1 MIITLAG
8 TDTFRVQTGGLTV
21 ATEGSA
27 GGAGRMKPDIFLR
40 TSSERRDLPDA
51 GFTVNGPGEYEI
63 RGVDI
68 TGIPP
73 FTYIVG
79 AEDLRLAFISHADVK
94 ILDKLNR
101 IDIAFV
107 TNIDGIASFI
117 RQVEPRMVVTPA
129 GIGAIVAKELGL
141 AAETMDKLTL
151 KRKDLSA
158 GDTKLVCLT
167 P

>member
-1 MIITLAG
+1 MVITVTG
-8 TDTFRVQTGGLTV
+8 TDSFRIQTGGLTI

-27 GGAGRMKPDIFLR
+27 TGAGRMKPDILLR
-40 TSSERRDLPDA
+40 TTDEQRDLPDA

-63 RGVDI
+63 KGVDI
-68 TGIPP
+68 AGIPP
-73 FTYIVG
+73 YTYVVD

-107 TNIDGIASFI
+107 TNVDGIASFI
-117 RQVEPRMVVTPA
+117 RQIEPRMVVTPA

-141 AAETMDKLTL
+141 TAETMDKLTV
-151 KRKDLSA
+151 KRRDLPS

-167 P
+167 A